1 MCLTTL
7 KYKQHY
13 IKRSVRIIKI
23 NNYRLMNQKQR
34 QDTTKKEFITKLH
47 SCKKRK
53 NSIDA
58 HLRLVGVLSTM
69 YAGRRDLFSY
79 LYFLLFRHSNFP
91 THPQCLHFISSLPCF
106 LSVHVFMACFFCYAS
121 FFSYWRWKNSQS
133 ILWTEINTIN
143 GYFDWNKYHPKMT
156 IFD

>member
-106 LSVHVFMACFFCYAS
+106 CLCTCLWLGS
-121 FFSYWRWKNSQS
+121 FAMRLFSLIDDEKTLNRSS
-133 ILWTEINTIN
+133 ELRSTR
-143 GYFDWNKYHPKMT
+143 
-156 IFD
+156 